1 MPRLGPA
8 RGLTAL
14 SGRIF
19 FEVPDSLV
27 WGWEAP
33 ASVRD

>member
-14 SGRIF
+14 SGRIL